1 MCGKNYTV
9 DRIEEDIA
17 VLFDDDENK
26 TDIHISELP
35 ENLKEGDI
43 LRFNQESNIYIID
56 NIKTEE
62 VKSNIEERF
71 KKLFKKRNSEES
83 R

>member
-35 ENLKEGDI
+35 KNLKEGDI
-43 LRFNQESNIYIID
+43 LRFDEESNIYIID
-56 NIKTEE
+56 NRKTEE
-62 VKSNIEERF
+62 IKSNIEERF
-71 KKLFKKRNSEES
+71 KKLFKKRDSEETK
-83 R
+83 